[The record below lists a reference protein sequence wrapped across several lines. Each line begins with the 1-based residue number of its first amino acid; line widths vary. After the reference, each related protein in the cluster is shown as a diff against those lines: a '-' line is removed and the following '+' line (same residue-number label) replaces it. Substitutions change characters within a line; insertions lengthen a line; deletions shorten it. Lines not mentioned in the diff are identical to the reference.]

1 MMAYSLPMG
10 TPEALPRV
18 EPDKPRVALDESLV
32 GHPILLLVMLGQY
45 TTQEVRAALS
55 RHGLKPRQVQI
66 LGFLAHHE
74 QVGQRELGDT
84 LAIDHSILVT
94 MLNPLESEGLIERR
108 RSCSDRRRHV
118 VTLTP
123 AGARRHAEALASID
137 RAEQELLAQLSA
149 EDRARLS
156 ELLAVLASG
165 LGAQNGD
172 EDCAT
177 I

>member
-1 MMAYSLPMG
+1 MAYAVRMG
-10 TPEALPRV
+10 TPDAPPQV
-18 EPDKPRVALDESLV
+18 ELDESLV
-32 GHPILLLVMLGQY
+32 GHPILLLVMLGQH
-45 TTQEVRAALS
+45 TTQGVRAALS

-66 LGFLAHHE
+66 LGFLAQHE

-108 RSCSDRRRHV
+108 RSYSDRRRHV

-137 RAEQELLAQLSA
+137 SAEQELLARLSPA
-149 EDRARLS
+149 DRDRLS
-156 ELLAVLASG
+156 ELLAVLAAGIQAQSG
-165 LGAQNGD
+165 ND
-172 EDCAT
+172 VCET

>member
-1 MMAYSLPMG
+1 MAYSLPMG
-10 TPEALPRV
+10 MPEALPQIEPEEPRV
-18 EPDKPRVALDESLV
+18 ELDESLV

-45 TTQEVRAALS
+45 STQGVRAALS

-66 LGFLAHHE
+66 LGFLAQHE

-137 RAEQELLAQLSA
+137 RAEQELLARLSP
-149 EDRARLS
+149 EDRGRLS
-156 ELLAVLASG
+156 ELLAAVAAG
-165 LGAQNGD
+165 VQAQSGD

>member
-1 MMAYSLPMG
+1 MAYPVSMG
-10 TPEALPRV
+10 TPEAPPQL
-18 EPDKPRVALDESLV
+18 ALDESLV
-32 GHPILLLVMLGQY
+32 GHPILLLVMLGQHA
-45 TTQEVRAALS
+45 TQGVRAALN
-55 RHGLKPRQVQI
+55 RYGLKPRQVQI
-66 LGFLAHHE
+66 LGFLAQHE

-94 MLNPLESEGLIERR
+94 MLNPLESEGLIERH

-137 RAEQELLAQLSA
+137 SAEQELLARLTP
-149 EDRARLS
+149 EDRDRLS
-156 ELLAVLASG
+156 ELLAVVVAG
-165 LGAQNGD
+165 VQAPPGD
-172 EDCAT
+172 DGCEA

>member
-1 MMAYSLPMG
+1 MAYPVRMG
-10 TPEALPRV
+10 TPEAPPQF
-18 EPDKPRVALDESLV
+18 ELDDSLV
-32 GHPILLLVMLGQY
+32 GHPILLLVMLGQH
-45 TTQEVRAALS
+45 TTQGVRAALS

-66 LGFLAHHE
+66 LGFLAQHE
-74 QVGQRELGDT
+74 QVGQRELGDK

-108 RSCSDRRRHV
+108 RSGSDRRRHV

-137 RAEQELLAQLSA
+137 SAEQELLARLSPA
-149 EDRARLS
+149 DRDRLS
-156 ELLAVLASG
+156 ELLTVLAAGIQAQSG
-165 LGAQNGD
+165 DDGC
-172 EDCAT
+172 ET